1 MITIIDIIK
10 QAQTAGLIDNSISP
24 QILSLMLG
32 GSSQLLYYGLFL
44 QRTRNTIIN
53 NAESIDESKIKNAIE
68 TLINKFIIQLK

>member
-10 QAQTAGLIDNSISP
+10 KAQTAGLIDNSISP
-24 QILSLMLG
+24 QMLSLMLG

-44 QRTRNTIIN
+44 QRTRNTVININ

-68 TLINKFIIQLK
+68 TLINKFIL

>member
-10 QAQTAGLIDNSISP
+10 KAQTTGLIDNSISP
-24 QILSLMLG
+24 QMLSLMLG

-53 NAESIDESKIKNAIE
+53 NNAESIDESKIKNAIE
-68 TLINKFIIQLK
+68 TLINKFIL